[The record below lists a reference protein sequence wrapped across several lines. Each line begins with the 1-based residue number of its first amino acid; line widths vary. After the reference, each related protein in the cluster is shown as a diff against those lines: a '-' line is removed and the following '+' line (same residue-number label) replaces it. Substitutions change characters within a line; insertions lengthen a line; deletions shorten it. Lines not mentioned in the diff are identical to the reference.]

1 MRVIVTGASRGIGK
15 GIASYL
21 AMDGCS
27 VGLIARN
34 AELLGDVCAS
44 IREQGGTAFGA
55 ACDLRNSEMT
65 QAAVE
70 SLAEDLGGV
79 DALIN
84 NAGIVLRKSVWD
96 ITTAEWH
103 ALVDTNIS
111 GVFHAT
117 KAVLPIF
124 KEQNCGHLINVSSIS
139 GKVPLPG
146 GSAYAATKFAIT
158 GFTQSL
164 LSEVR
169 DMGIKVTAIY
179 PGSVD
184 SASHRHDPGADHS
197 WKVTP
202 EEIGQACAQAL
213 RSAPGTV
220 ISEIEIRPLRRPPA
234 K

>member
-15 GIASYL
+15 GIASFL

-34 AELLGDVCAS
+34 AEMLGDACAS
-44 IREQGGTAFGA
+44 IRERGGMAFGA
-55 ACDLRNSEMT
+55 ACDLRDFEVT
-65 QAAVE
+65 QAAVQ

-79 DALIN
+79 DALVN

-96 ITTAEWH
+96 ISIAEWR

-111 GVFHAT
+111 GVIHAT

-124 KEQNCGHLINVSSIS
+124 KAQGHGHLINISSIS
-139 GKVPLPG
+139 GKNPLAG
-146 GSAYAATKFAIT
+146 GSAYAATKYAIT

-164 LSEVR
+164 LLEVR
-169 DMGIKVTAIY
+169 EFGIKVTAIY

-184 SASHRHDPGADHS
+184 SASHRHDAAADHS

-220 ISEIEIRPLRRPPA
+220 ISEIEIRPLRRPPSA
-234 K
+234 

>member
-15 GIASYL
+15 GIASFL

-34 AELLGDVCAS
+34 AEMLGDVCAS

-55 ACDLRNSEMT
+55 ACDLRDFEVT
-65 QAAVE
+65 QAAVL
-70 SLAEDLGGV
+70 SLAGDLGGV

-84 NAGIVLRKSVWD
+84 NAGTVLLKSVWD
-96 ITTAEWH
+96 ISIPEWG

-124 KEQNCGHLINVSSIS
+124 KAQGRGHIINISSIS
-139 GKVPLPG
+139 GKNPLAG
-146 GSAYAATKFAIT
+146 GSAYAATKYAIT

-164 LSEVR
+164 LLEVR
-169 DMGIKVTAIY
+169 EFGIKVTAIY

-184 SASHRHDPGADHS
+184 SASHRHDPAADHS

-202 EEIGQACAQAL
+202 EEIGQVCAQVL
-213 RSAPGTV
+213 RSAPGTL
-220 ISEIEIRPLRRPPA
+220 ISEVEVRPLRKPPA
-234 K
+234 S